1 MAAGVSMTVEA
12 GDLQRMIAEVEKMR
26 GAVESDKIK
35 SEMGFAVMQTV
46 REHFALIAQDDEHHK
61 SANSLGA
68 DRTGFYERARQN
80 TQQPTVVPEGVVV
93 SILQAGIAQRY
104 FGGDIDAKPGGYLTI
119 PALAA
124 AYGRRAR
131 EFDLRFVIFGKTG
144 KAALLDAE
152 GSVYYWLVR
161 HVTQSGDATI
171 LPTEEE
177 MIVAAQK
184 AAGDYMDAVWSN
196 QASP

>member
-1 MAAGVSMTVEA
+1 MSGVAITVESGA
-12 GDLQRMIAEVEKMR
+12 LQEMIAEVEKIR

-35 SEMGFAVMQTV
+35 SEMGFAMMQTI
-46 REHFALIAQDDEHHK
+46 RAHFAEIAQDNEHHK

-80 TQQPTVVPEGVVV
+80 TQQPTVVPEGVIV

-104 FGGDIDAKPGGYLTI
+104 FGGTIDAKAGGYLTI

-131 EFDLRFVIFGKTG
+131 EFDLRFVIFGNTG
-144 KAALLDAE
+144 KAALVDDQ
-152 GSVYYWLVR
+152 GDVYYWLVR
-161 HVTQSGDATI
+161 QVTQSGDATI
-171 LPTEEE
+171 LPSEDEVIE
-177 MIVAAQK
+177 NAKK
-184 AAGDYMDAVWSN
+184 AAGAYMETVWN
-196 QASP
+196 E